1 MELDVKYLARVPP
14 LEAELILITVL
25 FLGEVTCGLSILL
38 NTVVLQTQTANWL
51 ESAP

>member
-1 MELDVKYLARVPP
+1 MELDVKYLARMPP

-25 FLGEVTCGLSILL
+25 FLDEVTCGLSILL
-38 NTVVLQTQTANWL
+38 NKAVLQAPTANWL